1 MGQETASGRAEK
13 SAEGEQLEKQ
23 MGEVEVNAPE
33 VGELQ
38 TTDGDEAQAE
48 VAAEVADSAQKLD
61 DGIQG

>member
-1 MGQETASGRAEK
+1 
-13 SAEGEQLEKQ
+13 
-23 MGEVEVNAPE
+23 MGEVEGNAPE